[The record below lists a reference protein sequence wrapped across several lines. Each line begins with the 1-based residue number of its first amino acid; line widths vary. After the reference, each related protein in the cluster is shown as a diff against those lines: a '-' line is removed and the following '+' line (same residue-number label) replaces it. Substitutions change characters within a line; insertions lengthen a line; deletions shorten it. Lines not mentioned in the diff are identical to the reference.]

1 MKIGKTGTE
10 WGAKHRSQIMFWAF
24 WISFISWV
32 MLGAALGCISTS
44 SSVVTDV
51 SFFQGTITI
60 TDPVT
65 DLKTD
70 MTYFAGLKRL
80 VVNNCDLGDLCP
92 PHSQPWD
99 SVSCAKYFSGCD
111 SCRDASEG
119 SVTMVIMSFVT
130 QFPQLNG
137 NLGRSKGKA
146 ISLILQLCVIADL
159 SLPRFSAKQQQATTY
174 TVRRRKLILLPAGS
188 A

>member
-10 WGAKHRSQIMFWAF
+10 WGAKHRPQIMFWAF

-70 MTYFAGLKRL
+70 MSYFAGLKRL

-137 NLGRSKGKA
+137 NLGRSKGMQFPPVGA
-146 ISLILQLCVIADL
+146 NVQLLTSIY
-159 SLPRFSAKQQQATTY
+159 PTPPHQKQRATTC
-174 TVRRRKLILLPAGS
+174 TVRKRKPFPVFG
-188 A
+188 